1 MRRLK
6 ARIDYSHLRHE
17 ELAVLAGKVSNALT
31 DNPHFTSPN
40 TLIETFTELAADYIA
55 KLQIAIRGG
64 SKNDNDQKEESRVKL
79 LAAFRE
85 LANLVN
91 SVAQGSA
98 AIISSSALM
107 LGKPNS
113 ALTKPGLI
121 LLVRM
126 GDGTVSGE
134 IGIRFQA
141 DKAATEYLIEIG
153 RMLGDTESITWE
165 KSYTVR
171 NSRRFIVGN
180 LEPGTR
186 YFARVQGR
194 NALGSGDWSE
204 FTSIIAR

>member
-1 MRRLK
+1 MKRLK
-6 ARIDYSHLRHE
+6 ARIDYSHLRYE

-31 DNPHFTSPN
+31 DNPNFTSPN

-55 KLQIAIRGG
+55 KLQVAIRGG

-98 AIISSSALM
+98 AIISSSALI

-126 GDGTVSGE
+126 GDGAVSDE

-153 RMLGDTESITWE
+153 RMLGDTENITWE
-165 KSYTVR
+165 QSYTVR
-171 NSRRFIVGN
+171 NSRKFIVGN

-186 YFARVQGR
+186 YFARVRGR